1 MVDTKFIWGGT
12 WLADLSH
19 VRTKTLLPK
28 TCEDSF
34 CTFVCFSC
42 KPCYGR
48 VRSSV
53 AERQFLPERQRKPQE
68 ALRRFETARWD
79 WLRASSLACWLVQA
93 QLLQYSGAH
102 AGPPTSSWS
111 RWDALVSILATLL
124 LDWLY
129 CYGFCL
135 GTWINMA
142 YGPNTHYIS
151 LINQILRVGWRDC
164 SVVKST
170 NDSQRGSSSVPS
182 IHIAAHRTGYL
193 MPLWLPG
200 VLADT

>member
-19 VRTKTLLPK
+19 MRTKTLLPR

-34 CTFVCFSC
+34 WTFVCFSC

-48 VRSSV
+48 VRSAV
-53 AERQFLPERQRKPQE
+53 AESQFLPERQRKPQE

-79 WLRASSLACWLVQA
+79 WLRVSSLARWLVQA
-93 QLLQYSGAH
+93 QLLPCWSW
-102 AGPPTSSWS
+102 PPEFKWSPHLTLWS
-111 RWDALVSILATLL
+111 RWDALASILARLS

-129 CYGFCL
+129 CYSFCL
-135 GTWINMA
+135 GTWINMT

-164 SVVKST
+164 SIEKS
-170 NDSQRGSSSVPS
+170 NDDSQRGSSSVTS
-182 IHIAAHRTGYL
+182 THIAAHNCL
-193 MPLWLPG
+193 
-200 VLADT
+200 